1 MFSYFNEFKIL
12 IFSYWIHSVVPMSLI
27 ADKNPSPYPTEWNN
41 DLAEYLVTKGFV
53 PNDKDLPN
61 QKSLPNTSV
70 LKDMDNDVTYLLSKL
85 PDDELIKLLNEQ
97 PSKAEYNIKDIAKLA
112 TKYTNN
118 LVLAKEKENVLNK
131 PLAQFN
137 GVFETPKK
145 KKKILTSLEKPKQ
158 DGPFFRLDN
167 KEVDPFASNRGAD
180 PQYVAV
186 QKINNLLYSHPSEV
200 EPDTNN
206 DDEDEKKELL
216 FDVLVA
222 QLKTLCCKRNKPSKK
237 NNKNKLKL
245 KALLN
250 DIMPQPIISKPY
262 MPEHKYSHTTSP
274 NEHMFL
280 IINDEIKSNG
290 SDDGLISVDPESLGL
305 NSSVMLLGPI
315 ATPLSEAQLKIVMM
329 RITNE
334 LSKPEY
340 IPLLQQISEGT
351 LSDENIRLVNS
362 LVSGPQTRRYIKPH
376 RCNHQ
381 SRLSKVYGG
390 PKWLVCTG
398 YLNLNTP
405 SLYD

>member
-1 MFSYFNEFKIL
+1 MFPYFNEFKII
-12 IFSYWIHSVVPMSLI
+12 IFSYWIHAVLPMSSI
-27 ADKNPSPYPTEWNN
+27 SDKNPASYPAEWNS
-41 DLAEYLVTKGFV
+41 DIAEYLVVKGLV

-61 QKSLPNTSV
+61 EKSLASASIV
-70 LKDMDNDVTYLLSKL
+70 KDMDNDVTYLLSKL

-97 PSKAEYNIKDIAKLA
+97 PSKSEYNINDIVKLA
-112 TKYTNN
+112 TKYTTN
-118 LVLAKEKENVLNK
+118 LAPPKDKETILSKS
-131 PLAQFN
+131 LAQFKS
-137 GVFETPKK
+137 VFESPKK
-145 KKKILTSLEKPKQ
+145 NKKISTSLEKPKQ
-158 DGPFFRLDN
+158 EGPVFRLED
-167 KEVDPFASNRGAD
+167 KELDPFASNRGAD

-186 QKINNLLYSHPSEV
+186 QKLNNLLYSHPSEV
-200 EPDTNN
+200 ESDTKN
-206 DDEDEKKELL
+206 DDEDKKKELL

-237 NNKNKLKL
+237 KDKTKLKL

-250 DIMPQPIISKPY
+250 DIMPQPIIQKPY
-262 MPEHKYSHTTSP
+262 VPEHKYSQTTTP

-290 SDDGLISVDPESLGL
+290 SDDGLISVDPESLGS

-381 SRLSKVYGG
+381 SKLAKVYGG

-398 YLNLNTP
+398 YLNLNAA